1 MFKLRILLAICFLLK
16 TNCARCEDGI
26 SLDKLSDCQGLA
38 TLRSALNGPPSRNC
52 RTVRNHLETL
62 VMSQLASIPD
72 AKTCLMSSPPVS
84 GLSGFSCFDMA
95 FKLGRELT
103 CFRPVD
109 KMQLDNY
116 IDTYDSNYRE
126 RVVEYLKVAARCP
139 VGNGDATAAPNSL
152 FPPLLN
158 SIARARFGFVLQIG
172 NERNSQIYHAYA
184 DLNPDIDSSKAGA
197 IEVIDFIKNVK
208 ETIIPPPACAGKEG
222 ITVNIDNSPDVRKT
236 VENSFRQQ
244 YGARAVVKTRFVTLT
259 YCGSENIPT
268 STKKNDLDEWLDQL
282 KYELAVTDYR
292 EMEPED
298 FRGTPFRSVDDMR
311 EIIARN
317 MPFGQRNSNR
327 TIGPHLLVMVDDS
340 HPQQCVATAEAM
352 VLEPEE
358 NVKSDYGSVGLV
370 FIGLGD
376 CRTAQ
381 KANGTLSDQLLEK
394 LIEDLK
400 SSAVK

>member
-1 MFKLRILLAICFLLK
+1 
-16 TNCARCEDGI
+16 
-26 SLDKLSDCQGLA
+26 
-38 TLRSALNGPPSRNC
+38 
-52 RTVRNHLETL
+52 
-62 VMSQLASIPD
+62 
-72 AKTCLMSSPPVS
+72 MSSPPIS
-84 GLSGFSCFDMA
+84 GLNGFSCFDMA

-109 KMQLDNY
+109 KMLLDNY
-116 IDTYDSNYRE
+116 INTYDSNYRE
-126 RVVEYLKVAARCP
+126 RVVEYLKVAAQCS

-158 SIARARFGFVLQIG
+158 SFARARFGFALQIG
-172 NERNSQIYHAYA
+172 NERNSQFYQAYA
-184 DLNPDIDSSKAGA
+184 DLNPDIDSSEVGA

-208 ETIIPPPACAGKEG
+208 DTVIPPPACTGKEG
-222 ITVNIDNSPDVRKT
+222 ITLNVENAPDVGRA
-236 VENSFRQQ
+236 VENSLRQQ
-244 YGARAVVKTRFVTLT
+244 SGTRVVVKTRSITLT
-259 YCGSENIPT
+259 YCGSDNIST
-268 STKKNDLDEWLDQL
+268 STKKSDLDEWLDQL

-298 FRGTPFRSVDDMR
+298 FRGTPYRSVDDMR
-311 EIIARN
+311 DIIARN

-327 TIGPHLLVMVDDS
+327 AIGPHILVMLDDS
-340 HPQQCVATAEAM
+340 HPQCVALAEAM
-352 VLEPEE
+352 TLEPEE
-358 NVKSDYGSVGLV
+358 DVKSDYGMVGLV

-376 CRTAQ
+376 CRNAQ